1 MTVRKP
7 GGEYLWLRRQK
18 SEWWLREASSTD
30 VFCGTAVYN
39 DQVVQKT

>member
-7 GGEYLWLRRQK
+7 GVEYLWLRRQI
-18 SEWWLREASSTD
+18 SGWWLREASSTD
-30 VFCGTAVYN
+30 VFCGTEVNN